1 MERKD
6 KTQQKRKLGFLEVF
20 KQNIYL
26 LKIVH
31 SAVPWLIAS
40 MLSIAF
46 LDGILIFLSQA
57 YILRYIVNGVQ
68 TGKSFQN
75 VAVFIVI
82 FAVVELAILLIE
94 AYFYNVYNAVSE
106 NKLYKN
112 VQKRIFKKA
121 AEVEIACFE
130 NPDFYDKYVKAV
142 NEAVWRAFRVMGSLN
157 SILSNIISIST
168 MSFLIILIDP
178 IIIIFAL
185 LPLLYSIILGKP
197 LNKLRFDFNM
207 EQQEKNRKCGYVQR
221 VFYLSDYSKELRL
234 SNIGGLMLK
243 KFTGA
248 INELKGLIPK
258 YEVKT
263 GAIEVVGHSVMSM
276 VVYIGVII
284 YSSYHLLVTKN
295 MLLGDCLVVIN
306 TITSVSWAIRYVSD
320 SYMQFHEHAL
330 YIENLRYFLQYI
342 PKISENKDGIQ
353 PSANP
358 TLAVKDLSF
367 KYTDDGKYVLK
378 NINLSLRPGE
388 KIALVGHNGS
398 GKTTLIKLIMRL
410 YDATEGVIT
419 LDDKSITEYNLE
431 AYRNAFGTVFQDY
444 KIFSLNVFE
453 NVLLKGDYTDAEAE
467 IAINALKSSG
477 GYEKAIRLKRGL
489 ETTLTREFDDE
500 GAILSG
506 GEQQKIAVARV
517 FAKKCSIVILDE
529 PSSALDPV
537 AEYKMYE
544 AIMQECKDKSL
555 IFISHR
561 LSSAVLADRVC
572 LMDDGEIVEEGT
584 HFELLIK
591 NGKYA
596 DMWHK
601 QAEKYRKEG
610 VDFENI

>member
-258 YEVKT
+258 YEFKT

>member
-258 YEVKT
+258 YEFKT

-444 KIFSLNVFE
+444 KIFSFNVFE

>member
-258 YEVKT
+258 YEFKT

-367 KYTDDGKYVLK
+367 KYTDEGKYVLK